1 MAKVT
6 ITWAWVATA
15 VTYDIQYK
23 KSVDSIWIPAPGSP
37 LGNPI
42 SGPNV
47 DMQIDSLDTNTMYD
61 FRVRS
66 NCAGGYQSAW
76 SEQSKSTNIN
86 MNVTLSIPMF
96 DEATGDESISDAKFS
111 VGGVDSGYVFPG
123 TIMIPGDDVFELQ
136 ASFGYQAVVK
146 INNGTTGLM
155 VGSIRAYVNSVLFH
169 CIATE
174 AAANTP
180 YTLNFNS
187 APGDNVLI
195 VWTNEPCDVP

>member
-23 KSVDSIWIPAPGSP
+23 KSVDSVWIPAPGSP
-37 LGNPI
+37 LGNPV

-86 MNVTLSIPMF
+86 MNVTISMLTF
-96 DEATGDESISDAKFS
+96 TGATGSENIADAKFS
-111 VGGVDSGYVFPG
+111 VGGIDSGYVLPAP
-123 TIMIPGDDVFELQ
+123 IPIGGDESFQLQ
-136 ASFGYQAVVK
+136 ASAGYQAL
-146 INNGTTGLM
+146 ITISNGVGGGLD
-155 VGSIRAYVNSVLFH
+155 GSLRAYVNSVLFH
-169 CIATE
+169 CVLTE
-174 AAANTP
+174 AAGPTAI
-180 YTLNFNS
+180 TLNFNS

-195 VWTNEPCDVP
+195 VWTEEPCDVP